1 MLVYYTLFLQ
11 QFLFYIPLQRR
22 TKRLIDTIVQEN
34 RPPPTPI
41 KPPTPPPPPLPE
53 EPEEEEEED
62 IFIEEDDDD
71 DDDDDDDE
79 LEFDDFQDD
88 LIGMAINLSRLLFTE
103 EKPATCLIYL

>member
-1 MLVYYTLFLQ
+1 M
-11 QFLFYIPLQRR
+11 
-22 TKRLIDTIVQEN
+22 DTIVQEN

-41 KPPTPPPPPLPE
+41 KPPTPPPPLPE

-62 IFIEEDDDD
+62 IFIE
-71 DDDDDDDE
+71 DDDDDDE

>member
-1 MLVYYTLFLQ
+1 M
-11 QFLFYIPLQRR
+11 
-22 TKRLIDTIVQEN
+22 DTIVQEN

-41 KPPTPPPPPLPE
+41 KPPTPPPPLPE
-53 EPEEEEEED
+53 EPEEEED
-62 IFIEEDDDD
+62 IFIEE
-71 DDDDDDDE
+71 DDDDDDE

>member
-1 MLVYYTLFLQ
+1 M
-11 QFLFYIPLQRR
+11 
-22 TKRLIDTIVQEN
+22 DTIVQEN

-41 KPPTPPPPPLPE
+41 KPPTPPRPLPE
-53 EPEEEEEED
+53 EPEEEEEEED
-62 IFIEEDDDD
+62 IFIEE
-71 DDDDDDDE
+71 DDE

>member
-1 MLVYYTLFLQ
+1 M
-11 QFLFYIPLQRR
+11 
-22 TKRLIDTIVQEN
+22 DTIVQEN

-41 KPPTPPPPPLPE
+41 KPPTPPPLPE
-53 EPEEEEEED
+53 EPEEEED
-62 IFIEEDDDD
+62 IFIEEE
-71 DDDDDDDE
+71 DDDDDE